1 MILDIMVAGR
11 AYEGNFCGSSSYVDM
26 V

>member
-11 AYEGNFCGSSSYVDM
+11 ACK
-26 V
+26 